1 MAYID
6 TVHELK
12 YIAELIHERG
22 IHGMYAAIS
31 DTAEFGAHEVEGPI
45 REAVRPVFQAIVKD
59 VTAGDFA
66 RRWVADYENG
76 RARLLDMRAE
86 AGEHPLERAGEA
98 LRGASRSPAE

>member
-45 REAVRPVFQAIVKD
+45 REAVRPVFEAIVKD

-76 RARLLDMRAE
+76 RARLLDMRAK
-86 AGEHPLERAGEA
+86 AGEHPLEKAGETM
-98 LRGASRSPAE
+98 RGASRRRAE